1 VSINPL
7 KGSFK
12 GEANARLTNSESV
25 FDGVRSATASY
36 ETPAAVASR
45 QSVINV
51 SEFYVTGSSAVPV
64 QQPFVDVS
72 LATWVYIL
80 IFWGD
85 SDMPCSNSAST
96 ETQYTTRTATRTKG
110 QLLHSTVAID
120 DIFPAG
126 SLAISHAT
134 PLADML

>member
-1 VSINPL
+1 VSINLL
-7 KGSFK
+7 KGGFN
-12 GEANARLTNSESV
+12 GEANARHINSESV

-36 ETPAAVASR
+36 ETPAAIASR
-45 QSVINV
+45 QSVVNI
-51 SEFYVTGSSAVPV
+51 SEFYATGSSAAPA

-96 ETQYTTRTATRTKG
+96 ETRYATRVATRTKG
-110 QLLHSTVAID
+110 QLLHSTVAIGN
-120 DIFPAG
+120 IFPAG
-126 SLAISHAT
+126 YSAKSHAT
-134 PLADML
+134 LLSNML